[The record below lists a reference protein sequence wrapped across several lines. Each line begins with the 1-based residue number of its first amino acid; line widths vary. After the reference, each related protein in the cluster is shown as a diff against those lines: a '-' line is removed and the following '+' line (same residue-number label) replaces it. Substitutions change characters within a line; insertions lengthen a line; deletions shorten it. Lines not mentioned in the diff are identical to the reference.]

1 MQRARH
7 FYAILALESFFF
19 VISPGDSPTFR
30 IREKI
35 STTENRLTRA
45 KQRDKKPRRK
55 NELKNAREIQIGLR
69 AYPGTRRSSKLAKAL
84 SSTRS
89 FSLFTPLTIR
99 ERCVR
104 GSSPG
109 YHHAP
114 LCYFRRSHDRSI
126 RSRCAILIQ
135 LNRAKYK
142 LH

>member
-7 FYAILALESFFF
+7 FYAILALESFFCDFPEIRRRF
-19 VISPGDSPTFR
+19 VSVRKSPR
-30 IREKI
+30 QKI
-35 STTENRLTRA
+35 A
-45 KQRDKKPRRK
+45 
-55 NELKNAREIQIGLR
+55 LR
-69 AYPGTRRSSKLAKAL
+69 VQNSGTRSLGERMNRKMHGRYRQALGPIQAHEDSTSLQKL

-89 FSLFTPLTIR
+89 FSLFTALTIR

-109 YHHAP
+109 YNHAP

-126 RSRCAILIQ
+126 RSHCAILIQ